1 MSDRFEQL
9 APRDVAITLASLGR
23 RFEGVVASASGE
35 SRLVALHDA
44 PGPDGA
50 SFDAIIT
57 EAAQAVSFL
66 ANEVERSVQSQE
78 PVVPAAAIDPS
89 ERSFLD
95 SPASPPP
102 SESVDAI
109 RTAASAAGAHVDDA
123 SSDTLGRSVAVAGGG
138 TTTPIALAREMA
150 RTGVGFLQRAEKQAD
165 WLRTQV

>member
-1 MSDRFEQL
+1 MADRFDQL

-35 SRLVALHDA
+35 SRLVDLHDA

-50 SFDAIIT
+50 SFQGVIT
-57 EAAQAVSFL
+57 EAAQALSFL

-78 PVVPAAAIDPS
+78 PVVPAAAVDAS
-89 ERSFLD
+89 ERSFLE
-95 SPASPPP
+95 SPGTPPL

-109 RTAASAAGAHVDDA
+109 RTAATAAGAHVDDA
-123 SSDTLGRSVAVAGGG
+123 SSDTLARAVAVAGGAS
-138 TTTPIALAREMA
+138 TTPIALAREMA
-150 RTGVGFLQRAEKQAD
+150 RTGVGLLQRAEKQAD